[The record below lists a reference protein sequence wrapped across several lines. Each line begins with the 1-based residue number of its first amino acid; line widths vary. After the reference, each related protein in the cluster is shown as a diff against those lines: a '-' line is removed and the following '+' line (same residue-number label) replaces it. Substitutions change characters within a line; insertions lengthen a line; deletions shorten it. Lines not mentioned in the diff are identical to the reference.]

1 MMMMMM
7 MLVAHFI
14 HAIKV
19 SQALSHYASPTEVYF
34 FDLCLFYIS
43 TTVTFDVF
51 STEYSYLME
60 ELVENLL
67 LSR

>member
-1 MMMMMM
+1 MMMM

-43 TTVTFDVF
+43 TTVTTFDVF
-51 STEYSYLME
+51 STEYSYRTE